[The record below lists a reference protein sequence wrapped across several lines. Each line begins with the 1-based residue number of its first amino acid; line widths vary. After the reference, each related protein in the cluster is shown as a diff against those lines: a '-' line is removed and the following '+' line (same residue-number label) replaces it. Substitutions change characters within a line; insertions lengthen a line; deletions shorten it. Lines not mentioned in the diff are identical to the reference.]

1 MSTIENPTE
10 REKDINNLG
19 RFITKFLRHEL
30 KNYIQKIK
38 ITEDGFIKVSDLL
51 SLDKKTRSKKPL
63 NEYTPE
69 DVIIAVEKDNKNR
82 MTYKIIDGILMIRAN
97 QGYSFSEGFNPE
109 KIYKKITNTNQLPIP
124 GLAIH
129 GTSKKYISAII
140 KNGLN
145 PMKRTHIHF
154 STQEYGSSEMIS
166 GMRKSSEVLIYLDVE
181 KVLDNNIP
189 LYLSENQVLLCPEII
204 SSEYFKDIRYI

>member
-1 MSTIENPTE
+1 MSSIDVPTE

-19 RFITKFLRHEL
+19 RLLTKILRHNIP
-30 KNYIQKIK
+30 KKFK

-51 SLDKKTRSKKPL
+51 SLDEKTRTKKHL
-63 NEYTPE
+63 YEYTPE

-82 MTYKIIDGILMIRAN
+82 MTYKITDGILLIRAN
-97 QGYSFSEGFNPE
+97 QGHSFSEGINPE
-109 KIYKKITNTNQLPIP
+109 KIYKKITNKDEAP
-124 GLAIH
+124 LAIH
-129 GTSKKYISAII
+129 GTSKKFLPSILE
-140 KNGLN
+140 NGLN

-204 SSEYFKDIRYI
+204 PREYFKDIRYI

>member
-1 MSTIENPTE
+1 
-10 REKDINNLG
+10 
-19 RFITKFLRHEL
+19 TK
-30 KNYIQKIK
+30 
-38 ITEDGFIKVSDLL
+38 DGFIKVSDLL
-51 SLDKKTRSKKPL
+51 SLNEKTRTKKPL
-63 NEYTPE
+63 NKYTPE

-82 MTYKIIDGILMIRAN
+82 MTYKITDGILMIRAH
-97 QGYSFSEGFNPE
+97 QGHSFSEGINPE
-109 KIYKKITNTNQLPIP
+109 KIYKKITNANQLPIP

-129 GTSKKYISAII
+129 GTSKKFLSSILE
-140 KNGLN
+140 NGLN

-166 GMRKSSEVLIYLDVE
+166 GMRKSSEVLIYLNVE

-204 SSEYFKDIRYI
+204 PREYFKDIRYI